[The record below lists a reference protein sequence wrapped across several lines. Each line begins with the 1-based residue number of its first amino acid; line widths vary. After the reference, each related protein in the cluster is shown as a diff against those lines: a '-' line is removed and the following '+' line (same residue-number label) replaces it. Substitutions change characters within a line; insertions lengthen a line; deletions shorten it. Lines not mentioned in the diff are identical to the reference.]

1 MIIIIILIIT
11 IIMIIIAINNNNN
24 DTLLI
29 CLGQLCKIT
38 TRSAKFLGKNSL
50 ILISKDDKI
59 VYKYFSGN

>member
-1 MIIIIILIIT
+1 
-11 IIMIIIAINNNNN
+11 MIIIAINNNNN